1 MKIISLIFLIF
12 FCACTNDNIV
22 EYKSYLNHHDT
33 VKYVGMN
40 ECKACHYDIYNS
52 YIQTGMGKSF
62 SSAIKTKSSLPENP
76 EVIYDSIKDLSY
88 MPLWKNDSLW
98 IREFRML
105 YNDTIHKIDKKV
117 DYIIGSG
124 HHTNSHLFKINGYL
138 HQLPYTYYVQDS
150 ISDLPPGYENGNN
163 TRFAREINMECI
175 SCHNA
180 YPNHVEGSNNKYDFI
195 PQGIDCERCH
205 GPGQIHV
212 ALKSQGVLVDTSKYI
227 DYSIVN
233 PSKLD
238 RDLQFDVC
246 QRCHLQ
252 GTAVLHPNSSFTDFK
267 PGMNLNHFIDVYLPK
282 YKDDNS
288 FIMASHVERLKQSSC
303 YIKSEMT
310 CVTCHNPHKSVK
322 SLGKNYFDKKC
333 MDCHDLCEE
342 EENTSDCSSCHMP
355 MSSSSDIPHVT
366 ITDHKISV
374 PNNDSIYNIDNNQRE
389 FLGLIA
395 INNDSPTNLSKA
407 KGYLKRFESFESN
420 PLYLDSAYFFL
431 KHSDVDEVFPSFVQ
445 YYYLKK
451 DYFSLINYYLTIDKE
466 KVDLYSFEEL
476 SLAYSRIADAFSNNG
491 LVDEAITLFNQA
503 VELSPFILDYRLKLA
518 GLLINSNRFL
528 EAENVLDELL
538 SLNPDRKEV
547 YLNYGYLNIL
557 RMQFN
562 KAEEDLIRAVKL
574 DPDYLLA
581 YENLALLYIKKN
593 NLFLARKNLEVILKL
608 NPNAKKAKQ
617 MLNKIN

>member
-1 MKIISLIFLIF
+1 
-12 FCACTNDNIV
+12 
-22 EYKSYLNHHDT
+22 
-33 VKYVGMN
+33 
-40 ECKACHYDIYNS
+40 
-52 YIQTGMGKSF
+52 
-62 SSAIKTKSSLPENP
+62 
-76 EVIYDSIKDLSY
+76 
-88 MPLWKNDSLW
+88 
-98 IREFRML
+98 
-105 YNDTIHKIDKKV
+105 
-117 DYIIGSG
+117 
-124 HHTNSHLFKINGYL
+124 
-138 HQLPYTYYVQDS
+138 
-150 ISDLPPGYENGNN
+150 
-163 TRFAREINMECI
+163 MECI

-205 GPGQIHV
+205 GPGEIHV

-252 GTAVLHPNSSFTDFK
+252 GTAVLHPNSSFSDFK
-267 PGMNLNHFIDVYLPK
+267 PGMHLNHFIDVYLPK
-282 YKDDNS
+282 YQDDNS

-303 YIKSEMT
+303 YINSEMT

-333 MDCHDLCEE
+333 MDCHDLCKEQ
-342 EENTSDCSSCHMP
+342 ENISDCSSCHMP

-374 PNNDSIYNIDNNQRE
+374 PNNDSIYNIDYNQRE

-420 PLYLDSAYFFL
+420 PLYLDSAYVFL
-431 KHSDVDEVFPSFVQ
+431 KNSDMYEVFPYFVQ

-451 DYFSLINYYLTIDKE
+451 DYFSLINYYLTIEKE
-466 KVDLYSFEEL
+466 RLNLYSSEEL
-476 SLAYSRIADAFSNNG
+476 SLAYSRVADAYSNNG
-491 LVDEAITLFNQA
+491 LVDEAIILFNQA
-503 VELSPFILDYRLKLA
+503 AELSPFILDYKLKLA
-518 GLLINSNRFL
+518 VLLINSNRFSD
-528 EAENVLDELL
+528 AENVFHELL
-538 SLNPDRKEV
+538 SLNPERKEV

-557 RMQFN
+557 RMQFD
-562 KAEEDLIRAVKL
+562 KAEENLKRAVKL